1 MSSTYR
7 SVVKHSYVNGAR
19 AMERARAHLRYVQFR
34 PGKDRDERARK
45 FFDGKD
51 DKIGSDMVHASV
63 CSYKKQGFLM
73 HKLII
78 SPGAEKTDIQEY
90 VREIMHEI
98 GRRKGQELE
107 WYGVRHD
114 NTENAHCHVVV
125 MGVDKNG
132 RRVRF
137 DRRDY
142 EIIKSVG
149 DEYLERNRL
158 LLTKEPQTDGD
169 KPKFSR
175 FLDRLKTVFGKNKSG
190 EEKSLSPA
198 QKRLKEQEQRRRA
211 EVVSLGEQPD
221 FQTLESRTQIE
232 NERRERLRQER
243 QWREYSRPITVT
255 YSSELVEIPV
265 QYNWNTSLE
274 LLRDL
279 ESDYKAGHAQV
290 RAAMTEYDAAR
301 LEQWIKDQWRDQKA
315 LEREAAK
322 VKHIR
327 LNMSENRTV
336 LLSRDLDLD
345 YLKKY
350 QKLDRRGDIH
360 LLEPER
366 KALSDWIREQTLIK
380 HKQERERKQ
389 RENQESDEQES
400 EE

>member
-51 DKIGSDMVHASV
+51 NKIGSDAVHASV
-63 CSYKKQGFLM
+63 CSFKKQGFLM

-90 VREIMHEI
+90 VREIMHEL

-125 MGVDKNG
+125 MGVDKSG

-137 DRRDY
+137 DRKDY

-158 LLTKEPQTDGD
+158 LTKEPQKTSD
-169 KPKFSR
+169 KPRFSP
-175 FLDRLKTVFGKNKSG
+175 FLERLKAVLGK
-190 EEKSLSPA
+190 EKQGSDHLLSPA
-198 QKRLKEQEQRRRA
+198 QKRLKEQEQKRRT
-211 EVVSLGEQPD
+211 EVVSLGAPPD
-221 FQTLESRTQIE
+221 YKTQEARTQTE
-232 NERRERLRQER
+232 NARREKLRQER
-243 QWREYSRPITVT
+243 QWREYSKPITVT
-255 YSSELVEIPV
+255 YSNDLVDIPV

-274 LLRDL
+274 LLREL
-279 ESDYKAGHAQV
+279 ESDYKAGHGQV
-290 RAAMTEYDAAR
+290 RAAVTAYDAAR

-322 VKHIR
+322 VEHIR
-327 LNMSENRTV
+327 LNMSESRTV
-336 LLSRDLDLD
+336 LLSRDLELD

-350 QKLDRRGDIH
+350 QKLDRRGDIY

-366 KALSDWIREQTLIK
+366 KALSDWIRAHTLAK
-380 HKQERERKQ
+380 QKQEREKKQ
-389 RENQESDEQES
+389 REQKVEQES